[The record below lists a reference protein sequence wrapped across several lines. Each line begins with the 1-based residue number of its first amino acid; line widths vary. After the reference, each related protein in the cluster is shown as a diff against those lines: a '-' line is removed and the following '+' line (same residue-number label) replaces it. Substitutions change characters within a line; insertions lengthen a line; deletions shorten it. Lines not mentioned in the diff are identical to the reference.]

1 MTEKLPDWAYLD
13 SELDTI
19 SENIVLGDRYG
30 VKPVH
35 MCWYELWKNGRFIN
49 KAVLLA
55 VEDVDDGR
63 DALDRMIGNNTIKV
77 EIGKYGEAKAVNNW
91 LVYSVYDVLERYR
104 YNSSIE
110 FIGDNRLYNY
120 EKWMAEL
127 V

>member
-1 MTEKLPDWAYLD
+1 MIDRLPDWAYLN
-13 SELDTI
+13 SELDGM
-19 SENIVLGDRYG
+19 SEKVVLGDRYG

-35 MCWYELWKNGRFIN
+35 MCWYELWKDGRFIN

-63 DALDRMIGNNTIKV
+63 DALDRMIDDSSIEVK
-77 EIGKYGEAKAVNNW
+77 IGAYGEAKSINNW

-104 YNSSIE
+104 YNSSIG
-110 FIGDNRLYNY
+110 FVGDNRLYTY
-120 EKWMAEL
+120 ERWMAEL